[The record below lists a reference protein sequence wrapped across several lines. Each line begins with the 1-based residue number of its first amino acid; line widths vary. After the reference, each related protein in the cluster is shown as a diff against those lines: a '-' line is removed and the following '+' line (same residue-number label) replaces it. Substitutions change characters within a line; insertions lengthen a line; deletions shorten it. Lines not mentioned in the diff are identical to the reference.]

1 MALDEAL
8 FSWTILS
15 GRAAARFY
23 RWDHDAETIGYFS
36 EAKEGAIRRFTGGG
50 LVEHGSDVTFVLTFP
65 ASSAPSLAGG
75 TERYRWI
82 HEALA
87 NALEDAGHEV
97 SLVEDQIDSSRGPCF
112 SHAVPWDLVDAVM
125 GEKLCG
131 GAQRRSRGSV
141 IHQGSVRLRG
151 DDDLSSPPWVMPF
164 LNNLAESVLT
174 LPTEEIPTLLE
185 RAEILEKERYL
196 TREWN
201 EGSVK
206 ML

>member
-8 FSWTILS
+8 FSWTIRS
-15 GRAAARFY
+15 GQAAARFY

-36 EAKEGAIRRFTGGG
+36 DAREGAIRRFTGGG
-50 LVEHGSDVTFVLTFP
+50 LVEHGKDVTFALTFP
-65 ASSAPSLAGG
+65 AGSAPSLAGG

-87 NALEDAGHEV
+87 SALGDAGHGV
-97 SLVEDQIDSSRGPCF
+97 RLVGEEINALRGPCF
-112 SHAVPWDLVDAVM
+112 SHAVPWDLVDPLT

-151 DDDLSSPPWVMPF
+151 GDDSPAQTWVAPF
-164 LNNLAESVLT
+164 LNKLAETVLAF
-174 LPTEEIPTLLE
+174 PAEEVFALVE
-185 RAEILEKERYL
+185 KAEILEKERYL

-201 EGSVK
+201 EGSGK